1 MLESLTETVCV
12 FSNDIAMEFGVKK
25 CPVLTMK
32 KGKMT
37 SSDGKALPNETTMKG
52 LKEGDSYMCLGT
64 IQTGGTKHHQVKE
77 KVKTKYF
84 RRMREILET
93 NLNDGNIMTGINRW
107 TISLLRYSADFLDWT
122 GAELEK
128 MDKETKKLMT
138 MHQVLNPKSDV
149 ASIYLS
155 RREGKKEGQQ

>member
-1 MLESLTETVCV
+1 MST
-12 FSNDIAMEFGVKK
+12 
-25 CPVLTMK
+25 
-32 KGKMT
+32 
-37 SSDGKALPNETTMKG
+37 SDGKALPNETTMKG
-52 LKEGDSYMCLGT
+52 LKKGDSYMCLGI
-64 IQTGGTKHHQVKE
+64 IQTGETKHHHLKE

-84 RRMREILET
+84 RRVREILET

-155 RREGKKEGQQ
+155 RREGKKEGEQ